1 MFDLSLSLAAIN
13 YRDVFTTE
21 GGPIDRVS
29 TGVIDVLGKK
39 AHQANAYLAPGLI
52 RGKPALCVYGNADGT
67 GASTSVQV
75 ARHMAIS
82 EALERWAFYE
92 TSQGD
97 DAAKYGFDIDNSTN
111 GMAAFPGL
119 FKSSARKRAYLEALE
134 RWALVAWWSGHLRA
148 SVVGD
153 ALLGVTAL
161 RIEHESKIGEVAILF
176 RRSAAGHVSYGYSA
190 GATFRSAA
198 ARAAVE
204 LARNEFVVGYYKL
217 RSVVRDV
224 PNPFERRCLYFAGE
238 EGHAE
243 FLRRVFDRK
252 PHREAAWSVTF
263 DGELPGAWS
272 KYATV
277 WRVVPDMPSREYL
290 DPKASCFFW

>member
-1 MFDLSLSLAAIN
+1 MFSLAAIN
-13 YRDVFTTE
+13 YRDIFTAN
-21 GGPIDRVS
+21 GGPVERVS
-29 TGVIDVLGKK
+29 SSSIDVLGRQ

-52 RGKPALCVYGNADGT
+52 NGKSPLSVYGNADGT
-67 GASTSVQV
+67 GASGSAQV

-82 EALERWAFYE
+82 EALERWAFY
-92 TSQGD
+92 SLSGGD
-97 DAAKYGFDIDNSTN
+97 EAAKYGFDLDNSTN

-119 FKSSARKRAYLEALE
+119 FKFQARKRARLEALE
-134 RWALVAWWSGHLRA
+134 RWALISWWSGHMRA

-161 RIEHESKIGEVAILF
+161 RLEHSAKFGEVAVLF
-176 RRSAAGHVSYGYSA
+176 RRSAAGQVSYGYSA
-190 GATFRSAA
+190 GSTFRTAVA
-198 ARAAVE
+198 HAAVE

-217 RSVVRDV
+217 RSVVREV
-224 PNPFERRCLYFAGE
+224 PNCFERRCLYFAGE

-252 PHREAAWSVTF
+252 PHREATWSVKF
-263 DGELPGAWS
+263 DGELPGPWS

-277 WRVVPDMPSREYL
+277 WRVVTDMPSREYL
-290 DPKASCFFW
+290 DPKSSFFFW

>member
-1 MFDLSLSLAAIN
+1 
-13 YRDVFTTE
+13 
-21 GGPIDRVS
+21 
-29 TGVIDVLGKK
+29 
-39 AHQANAYLAPGLI
+39 
-52 RGKPALCVYGNADGT
+52 
-67 GASTSVQV
+67 
-75 ARHMAIS
+75 
-82 EALERWAFYE
+82 
-92 TSQGD
+92 
-97 DAAKYGFDIDNSTN
+97 
-111 GMAAFPGL
+111 MAAFPGL
-119 FKSSARKRAYLEALE
+119 FKAQARKRAYLEALE
-134 RWALVAWWSGHLRA
+134 RWALVSWWSGHMRA

-161 RIEHESKIGEVAILF
+161 RLEHNAKIGEVAILF

-190 GATFRSAA
+190 GTTFRSAA

-224 PNPFERRCLYFAGE
+224 PNCFERRCLYFAGE

-252 PHREAAWSVTF
+252 PQRETAWSVLF
-263 DGELPGAWS
+263 DGELRGPWS

-277 WRVVPDMPSREYL
+277 WRVVPAMPSREYL
-290 DPKASCFFW
+290 DPKSTCFFW

>member
-1 MFDLSLSLAAIN
+1 MLSLAALN
-13 YRDVFTTE
+13 YREIFATD
-21 GGPIDRVS
+21 GGPIERVS
-29 TGVIDVLGKK
+29 TGSIDVLGRS

-52 RGKPALCVYGNADGT
+52 QNKPPLSVYGNADGT
-67 GASTSVQV
+67 GASGSEQV

-82 EALERWAFYE
+82 EALERWAFY
-92 TSQGD
+92 SVAQGK
-97 DAAKYGFDIDNSTN
+97 DAAKYGFDVDGSTN
-111 GMAAFPGL
+111 GMAAFPGF
-119 FKSSARKRAYLEALE
+119 FKGQARKRAQLEALE
-134 RWALVAWWSGHLRA
+134 RWALVSWWSGHMHA

-153 ALLGVTAL
+153 AMFGVTAL
-161 RIEHESKIGEVAILF
+161 RLEHSATFGEVAVLF

-190 GATFRSAA
+190 GSTFRTAA

-217 RSVVRDV
+217 RSVARDV
-224 PNPFERRCLYFAGE
+224 PNCFEQRCLYFAGE

-252 PHREAAWSVTF
+252 PLREAEWAVRF
-263 DGELPGAWS
+263 DGELPGPWS

-277 WRVVPDMPSREYL
+277 WRVVPSMPSLDYL
-290 DPKASCFFW
+290 DPKCSCFFW